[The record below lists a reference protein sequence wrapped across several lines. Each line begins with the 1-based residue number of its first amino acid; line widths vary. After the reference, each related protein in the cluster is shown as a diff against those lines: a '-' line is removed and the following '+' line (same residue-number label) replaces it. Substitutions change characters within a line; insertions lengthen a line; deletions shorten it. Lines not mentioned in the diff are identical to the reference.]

1 MPTTR
6 KILCVFLA
14 SPGDLQEERKAIR
27 DVVVEF
33 NDSWADALGYQVDL
47 VGWEETIAGFGR
59 PQQLINQ
66 DLDRCDLFIGMIWK
80 RWGTPTDSDGQFTSG
95 FQEEFER
102 SLTRREQ
109 SKNPEISLFFKH
121 ISDEFMEDPGDD
133 LKRVLEFRKQ
143 IIKEKKI
150 LFQKFSTVKDIEG
163 LARKCISNFV
173 TNVKAAEET
182 SEPDEGKVKH
192 SESEPEKVQREKVGP
207 ENSLLSTESLTFL
220 EELVENIGQEKAMDN
235 LSPSD
240 IARFRLLAN
249 SISKPGNEDLYL
261 GVHDANI
268 LFSAY
273 AKGMNLGKREIRCLT
288 KLGFRYLTDEIVP
301 IWCWYS
307 ATSSWQFDEAFAS
320 SFTGTSDE
328 EKIGAIRVLDSLS
341 RDLPTVDDPIMKE
354 WLMDTWFSDESS
366 SLVRSAALGYLAKKG
381 TAEEYSIAKKE
392 YDRSEHGTFL
402 PALDCMLQI
411 LLRTGQEN
419 SAQQLALESQFKSL
433 NTDTLQEIINGFD
446 NLETETLLLGLE
458 HGNAQ
463 IRLRT
468 LEVLLGRDALDSTMI
483 EKLLEDS
490 HASVRNE
497 AVMALIKLGRSFK
510 EEEIIRIL
518 LQPQN
523 QDGNSN
529 IGRIIASYADMTGED
544 LYARY
549 KLEQLKNLPEPEL
562 TEKVNVSLIH
572 DDAAYIA
579 RVEKYFSKYA
589 EELRRDIDDTFST
602 YFEERIRRT
611 RTIFKNIPD
620 SETMVKSSRG
630 LEDFIRKN
638 LTRQGLDILCAKGNN
653 EDLKRIR
660 GNLQSGFAGTSI
672 ADTEYLRKRGEWT
685 DIPLLAN
692 ADAANVSRHF
702 GLTDYMD
709 FEDKVAKALLGMGRN
724 HSISSLFSLEVPATI
739 LIKTIEHC
747 AVLRFSDILDE
758 ELLKLFNHESA
769 DIRKAASIMAVRALS
784 KKRIRSLLNEYV
796 FSDMYRYY
804 NVIHWLDLGASMT
817 RNEARKVA
825 LAFSD

>member
-1 MPTTR
+1 MTDDEAKSETAQNERVIP
-6 KILCVFLA
+6 A
-14 SPGDLQEERKAIR
+14 DSPLSAEGLEFIEKLVNRFNQKGAI
-27 DVVVEF
+27 
-33 NDSWADALGYQVDL
+33 
-47 VGWEETIAGFGR
+47 
-59 PQQLINQ
+59 
-66 DLDRCDLFIGMIWK
+66 
-80 RWGTPTDSDGQFTSG
+80 
-95 FQEEFER
+95 
-102 SLTRREQ
+102 
-109 SKNPEISLFFKH
+109 
-121 ISDEFMEDPGDD
+121 DD
-133 LKRVLEFRKQ
+133 L
-143 IIKEKKI
+143 
-150 LFQKFSTVKDIEG
+150 S
-163 LARKCISNFV
+163 S
-173 TNVKAAEET
+173 
-182 SEPDEGKVKH
+182 
-192 SESEPEKVQREKVGP
+192 
-207 ENSLLSTESLTFL
+207 
-220 EELVENIGQEKAMDN
+220 
-235 LSPSD
+235 SD

-249 SISKPGNEDLYL
+249 SISKPGNEDLNL

-268 LFSAY
+268 IFTAY
-273 AKGMNLGKREIRCLT
+273 AKGMNLGEREIRCLT

-301 IWCWYS
+301 FWCWYS

-320 SFTGTSDE
+320 SFIGTSDE
-328 EKIGAIRVLDSLS
+328 EKIGAIKVLDSLS
-341 RDLPTVDDPIMKE
+341 RDLPTDDDPIMKE

-381 TAEEYSIAKKE
+381 TAEEYSIVKKE
-392 YDRSEHGTFL
+392 YDRSEHGTIL

-433 NTDTLQEIINGFD
+433 NADTLQEIINGFD
-446 NLETETLLLGLE
+446 NLETEKLLLGLE
-458 HGNAQ
+458 HGHAP

-483 EKLLEDS
+483 EKSMEDS

-497 AVMALIKLGRSFK
+497 AVMALIKLGRSFNG
-510 EEEIIRIL
+510 EEIKRIL
-518 LQPQN
+518 LQPEN

-529 IGRIIASYADMTGED
+529 IGKTIASYADMTGEN

-549 KLEQLKNLPEPEL
+549 KLEQLNNLPEPEL
-562 TEKVNVSLIH
+562 TEKVNVSLIRD
-572 DDAAYIA
+572 DDAYFA

-589 EELRRDIDDTFST
+589 DELRRDIDDTFST

-611 RTIFKNIPD
+611 RTFFKNIPD
-620 SETMVKSSRG
+620 SETVVKSFRD
-630 LEDFIRKN
+630 LEDFIRKE

-653 EDLKRIR
+653 KDLKRIR

-692 ADAANVSRHF
+692 ADAPSVSRAF
-702 GLTDYMD
+702 GLADYMD

-724 HSISSLFSLEVPATI
+724 HSISSLFSLEIPETI
-739 LIKTIEHC
+739 LKKTIEHC
-747 AVLRFSDILDE
+747 AVLRFSEISDE

-784 KKRIRSLLNEYV
+784 RKRIRSLLNEYV
-796 FSDMYRYY
+796 FSDKYRYY

-817 RNEARKVA
+817 RNEARKIA

>member
-6 KILCVFLA
+6 KVLRVFLA
-14 SPGDLQEERKAIR
+14 SPGDLQDERKAIR
-27 DVVVEF
+27 DVVIEF
-33 NDSWADALGYQVDL
+33 NESWADELGYQVEL
-47 VGWEETIAGFGR
+47 LGWEETVAGFGR
-59 PQQLINQ
+59 PQYLINQ
-66 DLDRCDLFIGMIWK
+66 ELDQCDLFIGMIWK
-80 RWGTPTDSDGQFTSG
+80 RWGTPPGSNNQYTSG

-102 SLTRREQ
+102 SLARREK
-109 SKNPEISLFFKH
+109 SERPEISLFFKN
-121 ISDEFMEDPGDD
+121 IPDEFMVDPGND
-133 LKRVLEFRKQ
+133 LIKVLQFKEQ
-143 IIKEKKI
+143 IIREKKI
-150 LFQKFSTVKDIEG
+150 LFQVFSDVKDMEG
-163 LARKCISNFV
+163 LARKSITKFV
-173 TNVKAAEET
+173 NTVKAKDEVSGSDDNRVRHNEAKSEAAQNERVSPADSPLSAEGLE
-182 SEPDEGKVKH
+182 
-192 SESEPEKVQREKVGP
+192 
-207 ENSLLSTESLTFL
+207 FL
-220 EELVENIGQEKAMDN
+220 EKLVDRFSQERAIDDLN
-235 LSPSD
+235 SSD

-249 SISKPGNEDLYL
+249 SISKPGNEDLNL

-268 LFSAY
+268 IFSAY

-320 SFTGTSDE
+320 SLIGSSDE

-341 RDLPTVDDPIMKE
+341 RDLPTDDEPIMKE
-354 WLMDTWFSDESS
+354 WLMETWFSDESS

-392 YDRSEHGTFL
+392 YDRSEHGTIL

-419 SAQQLALESQFKSL
+419 SAQQLALKSQFKSL
-433 NTDTLQEIINGFD
+433 NADTLQEIINGFD
-446 NLETETLLLGLE
+446 NLETEKLLLGLE
-458 HGNAQ
+458 HGHAQ
-463 IRLRT
+463 VRLRT

-483 EKLLEDS
+483 EKLIEDS
-490 HASVRNE
+490 HALVRNE
-497 AVMALIKLGRSFK
+497 AVMALIKLGRSFN
-510 EEEIIRIL
+510 EEEIKTIL

-523 QDGNSN
+523 QVSN
-529 IGRIIASYADMTGED
+529 IGKTIASYADMTGEN

-549 KLEQLKNLPEPEL
+549 KLEQLKNLPEPVL
-562 TEKVNVSLIH
+562 TEKVNVSLIY
-572 DDAAYIA
+572 DDAAYFA
-579 RVEKYFSKYA
+579 RVENYFSKYA
-589 EELRRDIDDTFST
+589 DELRRDIDNTFST
-602 YFEERIRRT
+602 YFEERVRRT
-611 RTIFKNIPD
+611 RTFFKNIPD
-620 SETMVKSSRG
+620 SETVVISHRD
-630 LEDFIRKN
+630 LEDFIRKK

-653 EDLKRIR
+653 EDIMRIR

-692 ADAANVSRHF
+692 RDAPSVSRAF
-702 GLTDYMD
+702 GLADYMD

-724 HSISSLFSLEVPATI
+724 HSIPSLFSLEVPDTI
-739 LIKTIEHC
+739 LKKTIEHC
-747 AVLRFSDILDE
+747 PVLRFSEISDE

-784 KKRIRSLLNEYV
+784 KKRIKSLLNEYI
-796 FSDMYRYY
+796 FSDKYRYY